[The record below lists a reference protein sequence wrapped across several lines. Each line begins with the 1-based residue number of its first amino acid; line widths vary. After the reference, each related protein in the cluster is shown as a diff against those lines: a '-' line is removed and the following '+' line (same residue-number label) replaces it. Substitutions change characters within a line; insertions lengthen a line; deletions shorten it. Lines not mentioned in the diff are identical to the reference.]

1 MSYMD
6 DKNILKEG
14 FFDFLKKI
22 PKKYQNLSA
31 REKRMYKK
39 DPEFKKIVDDF
50 YERKAKLDK
59 AIKGFQ

>member
-1 MSYMD
+1 MD

-31 REKRMYKK
+31 REKKMYKK
-39 DPEFKKIVDDF
+39 DPEFKKLIDDF
-50 YERKAKLDK
+50 YDIKVSLDK
-59 AIKGFQ
+59 ALKGF